1 MKICR
6 QWEVLKNVEQGN
18 DIYLCL
24 KNDSEKKMIAVITW
38 NSRGLLEKWGRVC
51 GVRDLN

>member
-6 QWEVLKNVEQGN
+6 QWEVLKNIEQGN

-24 KNDSEKKMIAVITW
+24 KNDSGNSIEFKGAVGKVSQCVW
-38 NSRGLLEKWGRVC
+38 SERPKLK
-51 GVRDLN
+51 

>member
-6 QWEVLKNVEQGN
+6 QWEVFKNVEQGN

-24 KNDSEKKMIAVITW
+24 KNDSDNYREFKGAVGKVGQCVW
-38 NSRGLLEKWGRVC
+38 SERSKLK
-51 GVRDLN
+51 

>member
-6 QWEVLKNVEQGN
+6 QWEVLKNVEQGK

-24 KNDSEKKMIAVITW
+24 KNDSGNSMEFKGAV
-38 NSRGLLEKWGRVC
+38 GK
-51 GVRDLN
+51 VRQCVWSERPKLK